1 LQKAS
6 LIAVPVAP
14 KEIVENLNRIA
25 DKVIVL
31 YTPEPFGA
39 VGCFYQD
46 FAQVSDEEVKEVMK
60 KYRDTTYLLTK
71 NKETQ
76 INADTTS

>member
-14 KEIVENLNRIA
+14 KEIVEDLNRIA

-31 YTPEPFGA
+31 NTPELFGA
-39 VGCFYQD
+39 VGQFYQD
-46 FAQVSDEEVKEVMK
+46 FAQVSDEGVKEVMK
-60 KYRDTTYLLTK
+60 K
-71 NKETQ
+71 
-76 INADTTS
+76 

>member
-14 KEIVENLNRIA
+14 KEIVEDLNRIA

-39 VGCFYQD
+39 VGRFYQD
-46 FAQVSDEEVKEVMK
+46 FAQVSDNEVKEIMK